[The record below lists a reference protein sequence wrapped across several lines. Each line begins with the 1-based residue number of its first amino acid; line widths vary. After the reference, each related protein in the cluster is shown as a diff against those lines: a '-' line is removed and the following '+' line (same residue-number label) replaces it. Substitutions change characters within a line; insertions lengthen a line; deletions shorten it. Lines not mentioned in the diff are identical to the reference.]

1 VLLKQ
6 WAEIQKQDL
15 PQLKS
20 QLNMSELP
28 MLPEGSDARPL
39 GITTNRDEE

>member
-1 VLLKQ
+1 V
-6 WAEIQKQDL
+6 IQQSDL

-20 QLNMSELP
+20 QLKISALP
-28 MLPEGSDARPL
+28 KLPEGWDNQPL